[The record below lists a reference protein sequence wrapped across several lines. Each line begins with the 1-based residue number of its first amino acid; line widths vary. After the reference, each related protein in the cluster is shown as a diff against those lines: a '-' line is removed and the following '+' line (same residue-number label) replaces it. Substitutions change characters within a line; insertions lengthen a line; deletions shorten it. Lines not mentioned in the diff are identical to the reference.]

1 MDNPMTK
8 TDKQIYIRCD
18 GNKEIATGHLMRCLS
33 IATACVEKGAHV
45 TFLVADKESEEL
57 LSERMPAAIA
67 EQIKIMNLQTD
78 YRNTEEELPLLC
90 QILMSYPCDCL
101 LVDSY
106 FVNPGYLET
115 LSRLTR
121 VAYMDDIYA
130 FPYPVHTII
139 NYAPMADPANVCYQL
154 AQEKLLGISYAP
166 VREMFQGKSC
176 PIRPQVKKIL
186 LTAGGIHDGKCYLPI
201 LENLFAFYD
210 TLATSL
216 SADVSD
222 ESSET
227 VPEIHLL
234 LGAGNNTAPEV
245 NAFLEQHPGLITHG
259 YIQDMAS
266 FLCDFDL
273 VFAAAGTT
281 LYELCA
287 LGIPTCSFIS
297 ADNQIPSAMDFEA
310 AGLIPCLGNT
320 VPIPIPDSDESI
332 PVNTENIE
340 SHMKQFLSLA
350 QDVTLRQSA
359 ASFMT
364 KSLDQKGASR
374 IGDALLA

>member
-1 MDNPMTK
+1 MDNPNTIS
-8 TDKQIYIRCD
+8 DKQIYIRCD

-33 IATACVEKGAHV
+33 IATACVDKGAQV
-45 TFLVADKESEEL
+45 TFLVADKESEQL
-57 LSERMPAAIA
+57 LSDRMSAAMA
-67 EQIKIMNLQTD
+67 EQIRIMNLQTD

-90 QILMSYPCDCL
+90 QILMSYPCHCL
-101 LVDSY
+101 LIDSY

-115 LSRLTR
+115 LSRLTK
-121 VAYMDDIYA
+121 VAYIDDIYA
-130 FPYPVHTII
+130 FPYPVHTVI

-154 AQEKLLGISYAP
+154 AAEKLLGISYAP
-166 VREMFQGKSC
+166 VRNMFQGKSC

-201 LENLFAFYD
+201 LENLFAFYGS
-210 TLATSL
+210 LAISL
-216 SADVSD
+216 SDG
-222 ESSET
+222 ESAEASET
-227 VPEIHLL
+227 APEIHLL
-234 LGAGNNTAPEV
+234 LGAGDNTAPEV
-245 NAFLEQHPGLITHG
+245 RDYLEQHPDLITHG

-287 LGIPTCSFIS
+287 LGIPACSFIS

-320 VPIPIPDSDESI
+320 VPIPIPESEESI
-332 PVNTENIE
+332 PVNPENIE
-340 SHMKQFLSLA
+340 THIKQFLSLA
-350 QDVTLRQSA
+350 QDVTLRQNA
-359 ASFMT
+359 ASFMR